1 MDGSYGSGDYENA
14 RRYSN
19 VAKWLSLI
27 SVILSVSSIVI
38 VTVYYFAFASAAT
51 VASVSD
57 NF

>member
-27 SVILSVSSIVI
+27 SVILGVSSIVT

-51 VASVSD
+51 VTSVSD